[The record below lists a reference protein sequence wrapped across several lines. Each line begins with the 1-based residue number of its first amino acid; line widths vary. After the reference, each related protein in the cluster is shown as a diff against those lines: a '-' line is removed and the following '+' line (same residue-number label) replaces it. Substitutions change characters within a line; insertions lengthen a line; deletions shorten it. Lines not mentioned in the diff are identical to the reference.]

1 MDLQL
6 QTIGYYARRLAT
18 AGWSGALLAAAVVCA
33 VPAGAG
39 DIWKLDK
46 NTTIVHFTYD
56 HLGLSR
62 QSGRFKDIEGRLEFS
77 PTAPEEGSV
86 DITIKTSGVSTGVV
100 ELDRL
105 LRSSDFLDTN
115 RHPQIKFRS
124 TGVRP
129 TGERT
134 GDIDGEL
141 TLMGVTWPITL
152 KARWNFTG
160 EYPLASINPAYQ
172 GKWVSGFSATTT
184 IERSRWGLK
193 RGIPLIS
200 DDVDLKIEAEFV
212 RAD

>member
-6 QTIGYYARRLAT
+6 QPVRTYARRLPA
-18 AGWSGALLAAAVVCA
+18 AGAAVAFLASAYLFTGTVA
-33 VPAGAG
+33 AG

-46 NTTIVHFTYD
+46 NTTVVHFNYD

-86 DITIKTSGVSTGVV
+86 DITIKASAVSTGVPD
-100 ELDRL
+100 LDRL

-141 TLMGVTWPITL
+141 SFMGVTWPVTL

-200 DDVDLKIEAEFV
+200 DTVELRIEAEFI